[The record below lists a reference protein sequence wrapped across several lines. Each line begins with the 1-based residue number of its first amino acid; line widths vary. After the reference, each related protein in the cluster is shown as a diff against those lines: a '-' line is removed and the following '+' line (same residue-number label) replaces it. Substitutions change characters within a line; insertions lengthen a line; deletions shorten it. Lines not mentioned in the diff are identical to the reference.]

1 MDTYIDHIA
10 TRLPSVEAFAHFA
23 PAQAPAATPGPLQG
37 IPVAWARKAGAVV
50 IGNTRTARR
59 R

>member
-23 PAQAPAATPGPLQG
+23 PAAATPGPLQG

-50 IGNTRTARR
+50 IGKTRTARR